1 MKDRNQT
8 IRLTI
13 DFPLEQHTY
22 IKMLAAKEG
31 ISLRKFVMDR
41 LPDPKEFLYQ
51 KNRKDQF
58 NSLLEEI
65 ISDYEQELKNL
76 SDR

>member
-13 DFPLEQHTY
+13 DFPLDQHTY

-31 ISLRKFVMDR
+31 VSLRKFVMDR
-41 LPDPKEFLYQ
+41 LPDPKELLPQ
-51 KNRKDQF
+51 KSRKEHF

-65 ISDYEQELKNL
+65 ISDYAQELENL